1 MSARLPIQTCRSSK
15 SVFRQLPHSSPRCR
29 HSLRSQFLSK
39 WTPLHR
45 QTRSYSTPP
54 TSQPNTNSLNATPET
69 SPPLIPQNRD
79 LRSQFSSQPVAPASP
94 PPSPRKTRSLRPTIY
109 ASIFL
114 LIGLTAGQ
122 YVSLVLSPPPLPE
135 PSSPPDEL
143 MTSWLHAQASK
154 IPLVQS
160 LTEDP
165 IWQSWDAY
173 STFTPEERPHR
184 LTTGPL
190 GGSRGL
196 GGYQRVFYN
205 SATGEFITVVY
216 LGGALQGWP
225 GVVHGGL
232 IATIMDESLGRCAIR
247 QLAAGTG
254 VTAQLELRYL
264 KPSVTNA
271 FYVVR
276 AMPVV
281 GEGAGGERKRW
292 VEGRLETLE
301 GRVCVEAKGLFVVPK
316 NYETRVIT
324 GGF

>member
-1 MSARLPIQTCRSSK
+1 MAARLPIQA
-15 SVFRQLPHSSPRCR
+15 
-29 HSLRSQFLSK
+29 LRSCKSILQQPSHFSQTYRHPFRSQSLSK
-39 WTPLHR
+39 WS
-45 QTRSYSTPP
+45 TRAYSTPP
-54 TSQPNTNSLNATPET
+54 PPQSINHNISATTEPSSQS
-69 SPPLIPQNRD
+69 IPQHRD
-79 LRSQFSSQPVAPASP
+79 LRSQFSSGPVAPI
-94 PPSPRKTRSLRPTIY
+94 PSPSSPKRKRSLRPTIY
-109 ASIFL
+109 ASLFL
-114 LIGLTAGQ
+114 LIGLTTGQ
-122 YVSLVLSPPPLPE
+122 YVSLVLSPPALPE
-135 PSSPPDEL
+135 PSSPSDEL

-165 IWQSWDAY
+165 VWQSWDAY

-190 GGSRGL
+190 GGSRSI

-205 SATGEFITVVY
+205 STTGEFISIVY
-216 LGGALQGWP
+216 LGGALGGWP

-254 VTAQLELRYL
+254 VTAQLSLQYL

-276 AMPVV
+276 CTPVI
-281 GEGAGGERKRW
+281 GEEGGGERKRW

-301 GRVCVEAKGLFVVPK
+301 GRVCVEAKGLFVAPK
-316 NYETRVIT
+316 NYKTRVIT
-324 GGF
+324 AGF

>member
-1 MSARLPIQTCRSSK
+1 MTVRIINQACCSPRITLQRPIPP
-15 SVFRQLPHSSPRCR
+15 FPRCR
-29 HSLRSQFLSK
+29 RSLRSQSFPK
-39 WTPLHR
+39 WSPPYGQR
-45 QTRSYSTPP
+45 RSYSPP
-54 TSQPNTNSLNATPET
+54 INNNPNATPEPST
-69 SPPLIPQNRD
+69 SPLPQHRD
-79 LRSQFSSQPVAPASP
+79 LRSQFSSPQEAPPVSSS
-94 PPSPRKTRSLRPTIY
+94 PSPTRKRSLRPKIY
-109 ASIFL
+109 ASLFL
-114 LIGLTAGQ
+114 LIGLTLGQ
-122 YVSLVLSPPPLPE
+122 LASLILSPPSSPE
-135 PSSPPDEL
+135 PSSPSDER
-143 MTSWLHAQASK
+143 MISWLHQQASK
-154 IPLVQS
+154 IPIVQS

-205 SATGEFITVVY
+205 PTTGEFITIVY
-216 LGGALQGWP
+216 LGGAITGWP
-225 GVVHGGL
+225 WVVHGGL
-232 IATIMDESLGRCAIR
+232 TATIMDESLGRCAIR

-264 KPSVTNA
+264 KPITANG

-276 AMPVV
+276 CMPVL
-281 GEGAGGERKRW
+281 GEEGGGERKRW

-301 GRVCVEAKGLFVVPK
+301 GRVCMEAKGLFVAPK
-316 NYETRVIT
+316 NYKTRVIT

>member
-1 MSARLPIQTCRSSK
+1 MP
-15 SVFRQLPHSSPRCR
+15 
-29 HSLRSQFLSK
+29 
-39 WTPLHR
+39 
-45 QTRSYSTPP
+45 QTRLYSTPP
-54 TSQPNTNSLNATPET
+54 PPPINHNLNGTPES
-69 SPPLIPQNRD
+69 SPSSPTQYRD
-79 LRSQFSSQPVAPASP
+79 LRSQFSSQQVSP
-94 PPSPRKTRSLRPTIY
+94 PSSPPSPKRKRSLRPTIY
-109 ASIFL
+109 ASLFL

-135 PSSPPDEL
+135 PSSASDEL

-154 IPLVQS
+154 LPLVQS

-190 GGSRGL
+190 GGSRSL

-205 SATGEFITVVY
+205 PTTGEFITIVY
-216 LGGALQGWP
+216 LGGAIAGWP

-254 VTAQLELRYL
+254 VTANLKLQYL

-276 AMPVV
+276 CMPVV
-281 GEGAGGERKRW
+281 GEEGGGEKKRW

-301 GRVCVEAKGLFVVPK
+301 GRVCVEAKGLFVAPK
-316 NYETRVIT
+316 GYKTRVIT
-324 GGF
+324 EGF

>member
-1 MSARLPIQTCRSSK
+1 MAVRLLTQTYRSSK
-15 SVFRQLPHSSPRCR
+15 NILQQPPLPFPICRYSLGSHLLRQWSP
-29 HSLRSQFLSK
+29 LS
-39 WTPLHR
+39 R
-45 QTRSYSTPP
+45 QRRSYSTPP
-54 TSQPNTNSLNATPET
+54 PINNNLNTTPEPL
-69 SPPLIPQNRD
+69 PPAPPQHRD
-79 LRSQFSSQPVAPASP
+79 LRSQFSSQQVPPASSS
-94 PPSPRKTRSLRPTIY
+94 PSPKGKRSLRPTIY
-109 ASIFL
+109 ASLFL

-122 YVSLVLSPPPLPE
+122 YVSLVLSPPSLPE
-135 PSSPPDEL
+135 PSSPSDEL

-154 IPLVQS
+154 LPLVQS
-160 LTEDP
+160 LSEDP

-190 GGSRGL
+190 GGSRGI
-196 GGYQRVFYN
+196 GGYQRVFHN
-205 SATGEFITVVY
+205 STTGEFITVVY
-216 LGGALQGWP
+216 LGGAIAGWP

-254 VTAQLELRYL
+254 VTAQLEVRYL

-276 AMPVV
+276 CMPIV
-281 GEGAGGERKRW
+281 GEEGGGERKRW

-301 GRVCVEAKGLFVVPK
+301 GRVCVEAKGLFVAPK
-316 NYETRVIT
+316 NYKTRVIT